1 MKKKNIPL
9 GLLMM
14 VLPVLM
20 FFAVNL
26 IVSFIVQMF
35 YLPGIVSE
43 GLASGRSMSE
53 LQDEAWLTEQLLNT
67 SYPGVVTL
75 INDGLLAVASFFWW
89 KKIRTLEVPAPKAF
103 NGKRLLFMALVGLA
117 LQGVLVLLMA
127 IVFAI
132 LPASVAEGYEELSKN
147 LVGDGS
153 TSLFMALSV
162 VIAAPICEEMLFRGL
177 ALNYG
182 RRYINDVSAV
192 VISSIL
198 FGCLHLAN
206 AGHSNIN
213 GVMVQVVY
221 AALLGAVIAL
231 VVLKFKSVWAGV
243 FIHFV
248 VNGTGQLLSFVPSDN
263 GMENVVSYI
272 LMAVGVAA
280 TVGAVFML
288 RRGMLEK
295 TDAKTYGEI
304 EEEKEAALASAEQ

>member
-1 MKKKNIPL
+1 
-9 GLLMM
+9 
-14 VLPVLM
+14 
-20 FFAVNL
+20 
-26 IVSFIVQMF
+26 
-35 YLPGIVSE
+35 
-43 GLASGRSMSE
+43 
-53 LQDEAWLTEQLLNT
+53 
-67 SYPGVVTL
+67 
-75 INDGLLAVASFFWW
+75 
-89 KKIRTLEVPAPKAF
+89 
-103 NGKRLLFMALVGLA
+103 MALVGLA

-182 RRYINDVSAV
+182 RRYINDVVAV
-192 VISSIL
+192 VISSVL

-231 VVLKFKSVWAGV
+231 VVLKFKSVWAGA